1 MSDALKY
8 KLHIEKR
15 PLSPAFVIC
24 MLLALVLC
32 MAAAPAW
39 KHSLD
44 TRGIQ
49 WKSQS
54 SFYSS
59 LGRAYAAHRH
69 AGEYDIC
76 FLGSSITGRIPGV
89 ESGFNRWA
97 NLGIDASSAEE
108 GVRLMLAGI
117 TPVAPY
123 VVLETDTLF
132 LHMKPVSKKPEEDFG
147 DSVLYRLPCFNPMMR
162 LSTLLWT
169 DLRHQR
175 FDVQDSEPYQLRP
188 LAENAPVS
196 RPSSWNERDEQVLQD
211 LKRLQAEKGVKLLPV
226 LFPNKHRKSDSWRK
240 EKMRYLAQCLGV
252 PYLDLNEQIDPAE
265 PIVFSD
271 DVHMCCQYALRVAA
285 TIYRELHR

>member
-15 PLSPAFVIC
+15 PLPPAFIIC

-44 TRGIQ
+44 ARGIQ

-59 LGRAYAAHRH
+59 LGRAHAAHQH
-69 AGEYDIC
+69 VGAYDTC

-117 TPVAPY
+117 TPVTPY
-123 VVLETDTLF
+123 VVLEADTLF

-175 FDVQDSEPYQLRP
+175 FDAQDSEPYQLRP

-196 RPSSWNERDEQVLQD
+196 RPDSWDERDERVLQD
-211 LKRLQAEKGVKLLPV
+211 LKRLQEEKGVKLLPV
-226 LFPNKHRKSDSWRK
+226 FFPNKSRKSDSWRK
-240 EKMRYLAQCLGV
+240 DKMRYLAQSLGV
-252 PYLDLNEQIDPAE
+252 PYLDLNEQIDSAE
-265 PIVFSD
+265 PIAFSD
-271 DVHMCCQYALRVAA
+271 DVHMYCQYALRVAA